1 MTAVDT
7 QQAKNMRSGV
17 DVNGQITQV
26 SEVRTVNL
34 KACGTTTVAD
44 ATLSDDAGDIQLAL
58 WGDDIGK
65 VKVGA
70 KVSIINGYTNTFKDQ
85 VSLTKGKFGQLLV
98 VE

>member
-1 MTAVDT
+1 MTTVDT

-17 DVNGQITQV
+17 DVNGQITQL

-34 KACGTTTVAD
+34 KAGGTITVAD
-44 ATLSDDAGDIQLAL
+44 ATLTDDAGDIQLAL
-58 WGDDIGK
+58 WGEDIGK
-65 VKVGA
+65 VQVGS

-85 VSLTKGKFGQLLV
+85 VSLTKGKYGQLLV

>member
-26 SEVRTVNL
+26 SDTRTVNL
-34 KACGTTTVAD
+34 KAGGTTTVAD

-65 VKVGA
+65 VKVGTM
-70 KVSIINGYTNTFKDQ
+70 VSVINGYTNTFKDQ